1 MFRRETGKLTLG
13 QKRTWEN
20 SKTMRRERV
29 EIGWYAVRPSLFYLV
44 LFITIRAILYRVLEA
59 VLLTSGADMA
69 LYYEVWSGTA
79 DILIL
84 GLSCAGAVIP
94 VLGEGRREVMLARA
108 RSDRAW
114 IAKRKDCNI
123 LIAVLPA
130 GTICLSAFLNIVL
143 AQWSAGS
150 YTDPVSVPLA
160 AAVYGF
166 LTPFT
171 EELVFR
177 GIMYHRLRRGFSPLQ
192 SALICAILFGIAHG
206 TAAQGLYAAVMG
218 IVFALSFELTRRF
231 EVPYLLHCTCNLA
244 VLAAGAAGWRE
255 VLSGPMWTV
264 FFAVCS
270 AAVFGYWGKRLHETK
285 FKF

>member
-1 MFRRETGKLTLG
+1 MK
-13 QKRTWEN
+13 
-20 SKTMRRERV
+20 RERV

-44 LFITIRAILYRVLEA
+44 LFITIRAILYRILES
-59 VLLTSGADMA
+59 VLLTSDTDMA

-94 VLGEGRREVMLARA
+94 VLSEGRREVMLARA
-108 RSDRAW
+108 RSGMAW
-114 IAKRKDCNI
+114 ITRRKDSNI

-130 GTICLSAFLNIVL
+130 GTVCLSAFLNIVL
-143 AQWSAGS
+143 AQFSTGS
-150 YTDPVSVPLA
+150 YTDPISVPLA

-177 GIMYHRLRRGFSPLQ
+177 GIMYHRLRRGFSPLKA
-192 SALICAILFGIAHG
+192 ALICSILFGIAHG
-206 TAAQGLYAAVMG
+206 NAAQDLYAAVMG

-244 VLAAGAAGWRE
+244 VLAAGAAGWGE
-255 VLSGPMWTV
+255 VLCSPMWTV
-264 FFAVCS
+264 FFAACS
-270 AAVFGYWGKRLHETK
+270 AAVFGYWGKRLYETK
-285 FKF
+285 FRL

>member
-1 MFRRETGKLTLG
+1 MK
-13 QKRTWEN
+13 
-20 SKTMRRERV
+20 RERV
-29 EIGWYAVRPSLFYLV
+29 EIGWYAVRPSLYYLV
-44 LFITIRAILYRVLEA
+44 LFITIRAILYRILES
-59 VLLTSGADMA
+59 VLLTSDTDMA

-94 VLGEGRREVMLARA
+94 VLSEGRREVMLARA
-108 RSDRAW
+108 RRGMAW
-114 IAKRKDCNI
+114 IARRKDSSI

-130 GTICLSAFLNIVL
+130 GTICLSAFLNIL
-143 AQWSAGS
+143 LSQFSSGS

-192 SALICAILFGIAHG
+192 AALICSILFGVAHG

-218 IVFALSFELTRRF
+218 IVFALSYELTRRF

-244 VLAAGAAGWRE
+244 VLAAGAAGWGE
-255 VLSGPMWTV
+255 VLCSPMWTV
-264 FFAVCS
+264 FFAACS
-270 AAVFGYWGKRLHETK
+270 AAVFGYWGKRLYETK
-285 FKF
+285 FRL

>member
-1 MFRRETGKLTLG
+1 MK
-13 QKRTWEN
+13 
-20 SKTMRRERV
+20 RERI

-44 LFITIRAILYRVLEA
+44 LFITIRAVLFRILES
-59 VLLTSGADMA
+59 VLLSSDADMA

-79 DILIL
+79 DTLIL

-94 VLGEGRREVMLARA
+94 VLSEGRREVMLARA
-108 RSDRAW
+108 RSDKAW
-114 IAKRKDCNI
+114 IAKRRDSKM

-143 AQWSAGS
+143 APWSAGF
-150 YTDPVSVPLA
+150 YADPVSVPLA

-177 GIMYHRLRRGFSPLQ
+177 GILYHRFRRGFSPLQ
-192 SALICAILFGIAHG
+192 AAVISALLFGFAHG
-206 TAAQGLYAAVMG
+206 SAAQDFYAVVMG

-231 EVPYLLHCTCNLA
+231 EVSYLLHCTCNLA
-244 VLAAGAAGWRE
+244 VLAAGAAGFGE
-255 VLSGPMWTV
+255 VLSSPMWIV
-264 FFAVCS
+264 FFAAGS
-270 AAVFGYWGKRLHETK
+270 AAVFGYWGKRLRETN
-285 FKF
+285 FRF